1 MQPNPTFLEQLKQGF
16 MPILASEHG
25 KDVDYFIL
33 IVHWLM
39 AALFVGWI
47 AYFFVALFKF
57 RKSASPKASYVGAEG
72 VLSKYSEIAVVLIEA
87 VLLLAFAIPLWA
99 KAVEKFP
106 KEEDATVMRLVAE
119 QFSWQARY
127 PGKDGKFGKQELK
140 LVTDKNPLGYVE
152 KDPAGADDRLS
163 PPKDIHV
170 PLIPIEVDERNGRK
184 PLTDDQKTVFKA
196 VAEQNDENKD
206 GKLDLAERGKLKA
219 ADLQKLADAG
229 IALTFKPV
237 IVHLTTKD
245 VIHSFKVTAMR
256 MTQDCMPGMSIPV
269 HFTPTKVGKFNIT
282 CAQLCGNGHASMSAL
297 FVVDSPEE
305 YDKWFAEKTSAAGGA
320 PVSFE

>member
-1 MQPNPTFLEQLKQGF
+1 MQSTTFLEQLKQGF

-33 IVHWLM
+33 IIHWLM
-39 AALFVGWI
+39 AALFVGWM
-47 AYFFVALFKF
+47 AYFCYALFRF
-57 RKSASPKASYVGAEG
+57 RKSANPKADYVGAKG
-72 VLSKYSEIAVVLIEA
+72 TLANNAEIAVVIVEAILLI
-87 VLLLAFAIPLWA
+87 AFAIPLWA

-106 KEEDATVMRLVAE
+106 KESDATVMRLVAE

-127 PGKDGKFGKQELK
+127 PGKDGKFGAQEMK
-140 LVTDKNPLGYVE
+140 LITDKNPLGYVE

-170 PLIPIEVDERNGRK
+170 PLIPIESDERSERK
-184 PLTDDQKTVFKA
+184 PLTDEQKKVLKE
-196 VAEQNDENKD
+196 VAEPYDENKN
-206 GKLDLAERGKLKA
+206 GQLDTNERGKLTANDHK
-219 ADLQKLADAG
+219 KLKDAG

-237 IVHLTTKD
+237 IIHLTTKD
-245 VIHSFKVTAMR
+245 VIHSFKVTAVR

-282 CAQLCGNGHASMSAL
+282 CAQLCGNGHASMNAL
-297 FVVDSPEE
+297 FVVDSPED
-305 YDKWFAEKTSAAGGA
+305 YDKWFAERTTAAGGA
-320 PVSFE
+320 PQSFE

>member
-1 MQPNPTFLEQLKQGF
+1 MQTNPTFLEQLKQGF

-33 IVHWLM
+33 IIHWLM
-39 AALFVGWI
+39 AALFIGWM
-47 AYFFVALFKF
+47 AYFLYALFRF
-57 RKSASPKASYVGAEG
+57 RKSANPKADYVGAKG
-72 VLSKYSEIAVVLIEA
+72 TLANNAEIAVVLIEA
-87 VLLLAFAIPLWA
+87 VLLVAFAIPLWA
-99 KAVEKFP
+99 KAVEKYP

-127 PGKDGKFGKQELK
+127 PGKDGKFGKQEMK
-140 LVTDKNPLGYVE
+140 LITDKNPLGYVE
-152 KDPAGADDRLS
+152 KDTAGDDDRLS

-170 PLIPIEVDERNGRK
+170 PLTPVKVKGE
-184 PLTDDQKTVFKA
+184 
-196 VAEQNDENKD
+196 D
-206 GKLDLAERGKLKA
+206 GKER
-219 ADLQKLADAG
+219 DS
-229 IALTFKPV
+229 FKPV
-237 IVHLTTKD
+237 IIHLTTKD

-305 YDKWFAEKTSAAGGA
+305 YEKWFAEKTSAAGGA
-320 PVSFE
+320 PISLE

>member
-1 MQPNPTFLEQLKQGF
+1 MQPNPTFLEQLKHGF

-33 IVHWLM
+33 IVHYLM
-39 AALFVGWI
+39 AALFIGWI
-47 AYFFVALFKF
+47 GYFFIALFKF
-57 RKSASPKASYVGAEG
+57 RKGANPKASYVGAKG
-72 VLSKYSEIAVVLIEA
+72 VISQYSEIAVVVIEA

-106 KEEDATVMRLVAE
+106 KEEDATVLRITAE

-152 KDPAGADDRLS
+152 KDPAGDDDRLS

-170 PLIPIEVDERNGRK
+170 PLIPVK
-184 PLTDDQKTVFKA
+184 V
-196 VAEQNDENKD
+196 D
-206 GKLDLAERGKLKA
+206 GKD
-219 ADLQKLADAG
+219 
-229 IALTFKPV
+229 TFKPV
-237 IVHLTTKD
+237 IIHLTTKD

-282 CAQLCGNGHASMSAL
+282 CAQLCGNGHASMNAL

-305 YDKWFAEKTSAAGGA
+305 YDKWFAEKTSKAGGA
-320 PVSFE
+320 PVSLE

>member
-1 MQPNPTFLEQLKQGF
+1 MQPNPTFIEQLKQGF

-33 IVHWLM
+33 IIHWLM
-39 AALFVGWI
+39 AALFVGWM
-47 AYFFVALFKF
+47 AYFCYALFRF
-57 RKSASPKASYVGAEG
+57 RKSANPKASYTGADGRISTWAEYG
-72 VLSKYSEIAVVLIEA
+72 VIVIEA
-87 VLLLAFAIPLWA
+87 VLLVAFAIPLWA

-127 PGKDGKFGKQELK
+127 PGKDGKFGAQEMK
-140 LVTDKNPLGYVE
+140 LITDKNPLGYVE

-170 PLIPIEVDERNGRK
+170 PLIPIKVKGD
-184 PLTDDQKTVFKA
+184 
-196 VAEQNDENKD
+196 D
-206 GKLDLAERGKLKA
+206 GKER
-219 ADLQKLADAG
+219 DS
-229 IALTFKPV
+229 FKPV

-245 VIHSFKVTAMR
+245 VIHSFKVTALR

-297 FVVDSPEE
+297 FVVDSPVDF
-305 YDKWFAEKTSAAGGA
+305 DKWLAERTTAAGGA
-320 PVSFE
+320 PQSFE

>member
-25 KDVDYFIL
+25 KDVDHFIL
-33 IVHWLM
+33 IVHYLM
-39 AALFVGWI
+39 AALFVGWL
-47 AYFFVALFKF
+47 AYFIYALVRF
-57 RKSASPKASYVGAEG
+57 RKSANPKADYYGTKGALANYVEYA
-72 VLSKYSEIAVVLIEA
+72 VIAIEA
-87 VLLLAFAIPLWA
+87 ILLLAFAIPLWA

-106 KEEDATVMRLVAE
+106 KPEEATVLRLVAE

-127 PGKDGKFGKQELK
+127 TGKDGKFGAQDLK
-140 LVTDKNPLGYVE
+140 LVSEKNPLGYVE

-170 PLIPIEVDERNGRK
+170 PLIPVKVDGR
-184 PLTDDQKTVFKA
+184 DS
-196 VAEQNDENKD
+196 
-206 GKLDLAERGKLKA
+206 
-219 ADLQKLADAG
+219 
-229 IALTFKPV
+229 FKPV
-237 IVHLTTKD
+237 IIHLTTKD

-282 CAQLCGNGHASMSAL
+282 CAQLCGNGHASMNAM
-297 FVVDSPEE
+297 FVVDAPEDF
-305 YDKWFAEKTSAAGGA
+305 DKWLAEKTTSAAGGA
-320 PVSFE
+320 PSFE

>member
-1 MQPNPTFLEQLKQGF
+1 MQPNPSFLEQLKQGF

-33 IVHWLM
+33 IIHWLM
-39 AALFVGWI
+39 AALFVGWM
-47 AYFFVALFKF
+47 AYFCYALFRF
-57 RKSASPKASYVGAEG
+57 RKSANPKADYVGAKG
-72 VLSKYSEIAVVLIEA
+72 TLANNAEIAVVIIEA
-87 VLLLAFAIPLWA
+87 ILLIAFAIPLWA
-99 KAVEKFP
+99 KAVEKYP

-127 PGKDGKFGKQELK
+127 PGKDGKFGAQEMK
-140 LVTDKNPLGYVE
+140 LITDKNPLGYVE

-170 PLIPIEVDERNGRK
+170 PLIPVKVKGD
-184 PLTDDQKTVFKA
+184 
-196 VAEQNDENKD
+196 D
-206 GKLDLAERGKLKA
+206 GKER
-219 ADLQKLADAG
+219 DS
-229 IALTFKPV
+229 FKPV

-305 YDKWFAEKTSAAGGA
+305 YDKWLTGKTTAAGGA
-320 PVSFE
+320 PLVFE

>member
-1 MQPNPTFLEQLKQGF
+1 MQPNPSFIEQLKQGF

-33 IVHWLM
+33 LIHYLM
-39 AALFVGWI
+39 AALFVGWM
-47 AYFFVALFKF
+47 AYFLYALFRF
-57 RKSASPKASYVGAEG
+57 RKSANPKADYHGTKGA
-72 VLSKYSEIAVVLIEA
+72 IANYAEYAVIAIEA
-87 VLLLAFAIPLWA
+87 ILLVGFAIPLWA

-106 KEEDATVMRLVAE
+106 AEKDATVMRLVAE

-127 PGKDGKFGKQELK
+127 PGKDGKFGAQELK
-140 LVTDKNPLGYVE
+140 LVSEKNPLGYVE

-170 PLIPIEVDERNGRK
+170 PLIPVKADGR
-184 PLTDDQKTVFKA
+184 DS
-196 VAEQNDENKD
+196 
-206 GKLDLAERGKLKA
+206 
-219 ADLQKLADAG
+219 
-229 IALTFKPV
+229 FKPV

-256 MTQDCMPGMSIPV
+256 ITQDCMPGMSIPV

-282 CAQLCGNGHASMSAL
+282 CAQLCGNGHASMNGL
-297 FVVDSPEE
+297 FVVDSPEDF
-305 YDKWFAEKTSAAGGA
+305 DKWFAERTVSAAGGA
-320 PVSFE
+320 PSFE

>member
-1 MQPNPTFLEQLKQGF
+1 MQPNPSFIEQLKQGF

-33 IVHWLM
+33 IIHWLM
-39 AALFVGWI
+39 AALFVGWM
-47 AYFFVALFKF
+47 AYFCYALFRF
-57 RKSASPKASYVGAEG
+57 RKSANPKADYVGAKG
-72 VLSKYSEIAVVLIEA
+72 TLANNAEIAVVIIEA
-87 VLLLAFAIPLWA
+87 VLLVAFAIPLWA
-99 KAVEKFP
+99 KAVEKYP
-106 KEEDATVMRLVAE
+106 AEKDATVMRLVAE

-127 PGKDGKFGKQELK
+127 PGKDGTFGKQEMK

-170 PLIPIEVDERNGRK
+170 PLIPVKVKGD
-184 PLTDDQKTVFKA
+184 
-196 VAEQNDENKD
+196 D
-206 GKLDLAERGKLKA
+206 GKER
-219 ADLQKLADAG
+219 DS
-229 IALTFKPV
+229 FKPV
-237 IVHLTTKD
+237 IIHLTTKD

-320 PVSFE
+320 PQNFE